1 MTAEPQG
8 RDAALS
14 VLRARLWAWALIPW
28 LAQNH
33 LEALLAPPADDKSFR
48 RCTMSQGAPAP
59 TNATRRELARLAWR
73 LGLTREGAP
82 DWQAL
87 ATACRIKPAALDT
100 VMAHPDQVDPR
111 TLYRLAAG
119 ILALI
124 SRLNPRP
131 NVLPLFLALDLLTRD
146 DVQAAWADWRADLI
160 RAEFGED

>member
-1 MTAEPQG
+1 
-8 RDAALS
+8 
-14 VLRARLWAWALIPW
+14 
-28 LAQNH
+28 
-33 LEALLAPPADDKSFR
+33 
-48 RCTMSQGAPAP
+48 
-59 TNATRRELARLAWR
+59 
-73 LGLTREGAP
+73 
-82 DWQAL
+82 
-87 ATACRIKPAALDT
+87 
-100 VMAHPDQVDPR
+100 MAHPDQVDPR